1 MGTGNKLNPSEFK
14 VSDIYKTKVCP
25 LAKVMRY
32 ELKKRGIKK
41 LTVVYSKE
49 LPRKSAFS
57 IDPEGTRKKTAASC
71 AFVPSSAGLLVAS
84 KVIRDL
90 ADI

>member
-1 MGTGNKLNPSEFK
+1 
-14 VSDIYKTKVCP
+14 
-25 LAKVMRY
+25 MRY

-71 AFVPSSAGLLVAS
+71 AFVPSSAGLLIAS